1 MAGDETH
8 TLKTLVDAAQR
19 GDAAAQF
26 ELGRRYYRGEGTPLN
41 GMIAMRWFRCAADQ
55 GHVVAKIYLAEL
67 AGEDALPDEPAL
79 QRWLHDGSR
88 AAPLAPPPLPG
99 AAAPAHNALMLRPDI
114 WRRAA
119 VPAFVAGL
127 GLAVALL
134 LLWWQE
140 GLPGLF

>member
-19 GDAAAQF
+19 GEAAAQF

-67 AGEDALPDEPAL
+67 TGEDSLPNEPAL

-88 AAPLAPPPLPG
+88 TTPLVPPLLPD
-99 AAAPAHNALMLRPDI
+99 AVVPARNVLTLRPDI

-119 VPAFVAGL
+119 VPALVASL
-127 GLAVALL
+127 GLALALF
-134 LLWWQE
+134 LLWWKN